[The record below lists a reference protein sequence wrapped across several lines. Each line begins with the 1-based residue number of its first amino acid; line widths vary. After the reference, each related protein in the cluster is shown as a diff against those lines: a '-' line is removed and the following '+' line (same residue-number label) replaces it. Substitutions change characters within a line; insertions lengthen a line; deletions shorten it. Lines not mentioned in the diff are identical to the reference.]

1 MPAPLTPLES
11 RLAAGLSAALS
22 CVESLD
28 GRSRIIEDMLPDLSV
43 KLAAAVEVRN
53 ETRALASGE
62 LLRQSLDGFEME
74 FVAMRLRRVANL
86 CGAAVLDNNAQL
98 VEVAGTVLGDVARR
112 IVTMQAQH
120 AETTAKLAATE
131 ARVDALMLEFCP
143 EELTDEQKANWAA
156 HQHPVAG
163 VEAVLSVA
171 RT

>member
-1 MPAPLTPLES
+1 MLTPMTPLES

-28 GRSRIIEDMLPDLSV
+28 PRLADLQSDLSV

-53 ETRALASGE
+53 ETRALATGE
-62 LLRQSLDGFEME
+62 LLRQALDGFELE
-74 FVAMRLRRVANL
+74 FIAMRLRRVASL

-112 IVTMQAQH
+112 IVAMQAQH
-120 AETTAKLAATE
+120 AETTVKLAAAE

-143 EELTDEQKANWAA
+143 EEMTPDQRANWAA
-156 HQHPVAG
+156 HQRPV
-163 VEAVLSVA
+163 VRDSV
-171 RT
+171 